1 MAMGYPLRDLLAVVV
16 REGLML
22 ALVGYVPAYAA
33 GEGLYALI
41 RGSTQLPVGMSL
53 QRAVLV
59 FSMILVMCLGSAL
72 VAMRKLA
79 DADPAEIF

>member
-1 MAMGYPLRDLLAVVV
+1 
-16 REGLML
+16 ML
-22 ALVGYVPAYAA
+22 ALVGYLPAYAA

-59 FSMILVMCLGSAL
+59 FTMILMCLGSAL